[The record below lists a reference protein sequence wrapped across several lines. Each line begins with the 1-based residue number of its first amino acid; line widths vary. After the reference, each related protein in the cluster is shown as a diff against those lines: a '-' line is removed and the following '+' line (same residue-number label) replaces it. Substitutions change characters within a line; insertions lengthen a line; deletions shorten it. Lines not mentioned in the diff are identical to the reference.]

1 MELRD
6 VARMFARYDRLI
18 LAFVAVAVGLAAIS
32 HFGDSSSYTASTRLV
47 LDTADPQSRAESVAI
62 ADTVKAL
69 ATSPSRVRD
78 ALRAGG
84 VTGRDAEQIAQ
95 DRVSVRALGSS
106 GIVEISVTDA
116 KAAAAALIANALA
129 AEVIE
134 TRLAVTRGETQGAM
148 AAIDQRIARL
158 NRRISSLDATIAT
171 LSAQGSDNLT
181 RSQVNDAEGT
191 RDFLARQR
199 GVLEAQQVSLL
210 SNEALRPK
218 PSIIGRATAPKAAN
232 PSRWLPDLL
241 LAAAVGLILG
251 IGTAGLIE
259 TLRRTV
265 TGGAALARAF
275 DTPLLGTVRPSFA
288 DGRAAA
294 GDPDLAVRLK
304 LAAEAADV
312 TDATLFPVGRS
323 IDTEALAVQLG
334 PWAPDLAG
342 GGRRNSRRPDDAA
355 VAIRPFGATNGH
367 AQGVDRTGLVVVSP
381 GSVTKAEL
389 EQAVQLV
396 HRTSLPLLGL
406 IAVEATPQRSARQY
420 ASFVDRSKHVRKSA

>member
-1 MELRD
+1 
-6 VARMFARYDRLI
+6 
-18 LAFVAVAVGLAAIS
+18 
-32 HFGDSSSYTASTRLV
+32 
-47 LDTADPQSRAESVAI
+47 VAI

-69 ATSPSRVRD
+69 ATSPSRVQD
-78 ALRAGG
+78 ALRTGG
-84 VTGRDAEQIAQ
+84 VTGRNAEQIAQ

-134 TRLAVTRGETQGAM
+134 TRLAVTRGENQQAL
-148 AAIDQRIARL
+148 AAIDQRITRL
-158 NRRISSLDATIAT
+158 NRRISTLDGTIAT
-171 LSAQGSDNLT
+171 LSAQGSDNQT
-181 RSQVNDAEGT
+181 RSQVNEAEST

-241 LAAAVGLILG
+241 LAAAVGFILG

-288 DGRAAA
+288 DGRSAA

-312 TDATLFPVGRS
+312 TDATLFPVGH

-334 PWAPDLAG
+334 PWAPDVAAS
-342 GGRRNSRRPDDAA
+342 GRRNSRRPNDAA

-367 AQGVDRTGLVVVSP
+367 ANGRDCTGLVVVSP
-381 GSVTKAEL
+381 GSLTKTEL

-406 IAVEATPQRSARQY
+406 IAVEAIPQRSARQY
-420 ASFVDRSKHVRKSA
+420 AALVDRSKHVRKSA